1 MVKYS
6 LVLYYE
12 DLKAKYVKKDICRW
26 LMHAVFN
33 LTETKNSNRLFSF
46 WIRNI
51 FLKENKYVLNIIE
64 KRLLFFDTKNNDL
77 T

>member
-1 MVKYS
+1 
-6 LVLYYE
+6 
-12 DLKAKYVKKDICRW
+12 
-26 LMHAVFN
+26 MHAVFN